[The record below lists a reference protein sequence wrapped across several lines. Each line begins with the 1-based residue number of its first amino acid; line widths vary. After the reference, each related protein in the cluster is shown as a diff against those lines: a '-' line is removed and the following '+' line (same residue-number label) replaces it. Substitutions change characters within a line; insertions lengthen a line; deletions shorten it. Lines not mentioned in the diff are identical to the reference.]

1 MLYSLHTCRTTPS
14 RLAPQTRGS
23 MQAAIGGADIAEFKS
38 PLGPALDV
46 LTKRRIHVQVKGVE
60 IRYANMKLIVA

>member
-1 MLYSLHTCRTTPS
+1 
-14 RLAPQTRGS
+14 

-38 PLGPALDV
+38 PLRPAHDV

-60 IRYANMKLIVA
+60 IRYANVKLIVA

>member
-1 MLYSLHTCRTTPS
+1 
-14 RLAPQTRGS
+14 

-46 LTKRRIHVQVKGVE
+46 LTKRRLHVQVKGVE